1 MASEFIGCIVLVT
14 LKSPPNCRIKGEVVD
29 VVGTRLSLQN
39 ALLLWNGQHF
49 PLYHIDG
56 SKIADLEISSE
67 PTPQTPVHHRNGHID
82 SGGYHSSSQHSQPP
96 HPTGSAQ
103 SISVSHNTG
112 APSFVD
118 PAILSFKR
126 PSRQDGRQDA
136 NNEVEPATVTSHPI
150 STSPVMLGGSE
161 VPTSA
166 HATHIGHHTR
176 LPATLNAPFSDLELN
191 NPEQPSSIRE
201 DIVEQQELEHT
212 SIPHGRAQGVS
223 SSAATQLKP
232 VGKRGKRGG
241 RGKLE
246 RDGGETTDITATELH
261 VSATNHGRKGVPG
274 KGWRQTA
281 FIEPID
287 ASPTPNKSKL
297 RARRARAQK
306 ENLNG
311 WATEEA
317 TDIQELGD
325 FDFQS
330 NLSKFDKRRVFDE
343 IRNDDMTPLEDRLAS
358 FNRRPKPGTNGGK
371 NLHYTENVLDSTSQP
386 QTSQWNSEAGETDDD
401 YTVNG
406 RTSSRNRSSRSIPS
420 RKGSGVIASTPSS
433 AQFTILG
440 RSHLSSTRT
449 TSPQPIK
456 VVKHSASSMTGS
468 SSPTGGALHM
478 ITTGRKCPS
487 ISPLQ
492 MVEIEQLAIAELGLT
507 EDIVTENA
515 GRGIAEGAI
524 SLATGLRV
532 PSIIVVFVGNHRT
545 GARTVA
551 SARHLRNRGYRV
563 SLCVLGNGHDGEFTD
578 GFQKQVDIF
587 QKAGGHVMRWEDLS
601 ARFSMGDFKPKL
613 IIDALFGMHVA
624 FEDLRTDDQATAF
637 EIISWVNRSKVD
649 VLSVDV
655 PSGLSAT
662 TGETTVT
669 QGSQLA
675 VSSQFVICLGAPKTG
690 LVTALSS
697 RGGESWQIA
706 VADVG
711 ISPVAWRK
719 YGTRRRHGVEFGSA
733 WVVPLRFQ
741 LPTP

>member
-1 MASEFIGCIVLVT
+1 MASEFIGCTVLVT
-14 LKSPPNCRIKGEVVD
+14 LKTPPNCRVEGEVVD

-39 ALLLWNGQHF
+39 AHLLWNGQHF

-56 SKIADLEISSE
+56 PRIADLEISSQ
-67 PTPQTPVHHRNGHID
+67 PAPQASSHPRNERID
-82 SGGYHSSSQHSQPP
+82 DNGYHPSQHGQQQ
-96 HPTGSAQ
+96 HPTV
-103 SISVSHNTG
+103 SIQPESVSRTAG
-112 APSFVD
+112 PSSFVD

-126 PSRQDGRQDA
+126 PSRLGTP
-136 NNEVEPATVTSHPI
+136 NEVEPANVTAHPI

-161 VPTSA
+161 VTTSA
-166 HATHIGHHTR
+166 HINQMGHHSR

-191 NPEQPSSIRE
+191 KQEVPPSTRGNIIE
-201 DIVEQQELEHT
+201 EQELEQT
-212 SIPHGRAQGVS
+212 PIPCDGRRGGGGGS
-223 SSAATQLKP
+223 TAAQLKN
-232 VGKRGKRGG
+232 VGKRGKRSNKWKP
-241 RGKLE
+241 GK
-246 RDGGETTDITATELH
+246 DGGETTDMAATELL
-261 VSATNHGRKGVPG
+261 VSATNNNNNNGKKGTAG

-287 ASPTPNKSKL
+287 TSPTANKSKS
-297 RARRARAQK
+297 RASRKSRAHK
-306 ENLNG
+306 EDLNG

-325 FDFQS
+325 FDFES

-386 QTSQWNSEAGETDDD
+386 QAPQWNSEAGETDND
-401 YTVNG
+401 YTLNG
-406 RTSSRNRSSRSIPS
+406 RTSSRNRSMAS
-420 RKGSGVIASTPSS
+420 RKGSGVLASTPSS

-440 RSHLSSTRT
+440 RSHLSTRT
-449 TSPQPIK
+449 ASPQPIK
-456 VVKHSASSMTGS
+456 NMKHSASSMTGS
-468 SSPTGGALHM
+468 SGSSVGSLHM
-478 ITTGRKCPS
+478 ITTGRRCPS

-492 MVEIEQLAIAELGLT
+492 MVEIEQLAISELGLT

-532 PSIIVVFVGNHRT
+532 PSIIIVFVGNHRT

-563 SLCVLGNGHDGEFTD
+563 SLCILGNDRGNEFTD
-578 GFQKQVDIF
+578 GFQKQVDVF

-601 ARFSMGDFKPKL
+601 ARLSTGDYKPKL
-613 IIDALFGMHVA
+613 VIDALFGMHVA
-624 FEDLRTDDQATAF
+624 FEDLRTDDQAIAF
-637 EIISWVNRSKVD
+637 EIISWVNRSNVD
-649 VLSVDV
+649 ILSVDI
-655 PSGLSAT
+655 PSGMSAV
-662 TGETTVT
+662 TGEATVS

-697 RGGESWQIA
+697 REGESWQIA

-719 YGTRRRHGVEFGSA
+719 YGTRRRHGVEFGNA